1 MIDITPSAQTQIR
14 NYLESSADD
23 GDHLR
28 LAVRGGGTPNPQYD
42 FGILSGAG
50 DPRDTVVEFDGFQV
64 FVEDASVQFLKD
76 AKIDFIDGP
85 AGGFNITAP
94 NALPAQ
100 PPAATGPVADAI
112 RHVID
117 TQINPGIA
125 GHGGFIQLVGLEDE
139 TAYVRMGGGCQGC
152 GMAKV
157 TLSQGV
163 VKAILDQVP
172 DVKEVL
178 DITDHASGANPY
190 YQPSGK

>member
-1 MIDITPSAQTQIR
+1 MLQRVPQIAAG
-14 NYLESSADD
+14 L
-23 GDHLR
+23 
-28 LAVRGGGTPNPQYD
+28 GTD
-42 FGILSGAG
+42 L
-50 DPRDTVVEFDGFQV
+50 GFL
-64 FVEDASVQFLKD
+64 VQ
-76 AKIDFIDGP
+76 
-85 AGGFNITAP
+85 
-94 NALPAQ
+94 
-100 PPAATGPVADAI
+100 
-112 RHVID
+112 
-117 TQINPGIA
+117 GIA
-125 GHGGFIQLVGLEDE
+125 GHGGFIQLVGLEGE

>member
-1 MIDITPSAQTQIR
+1 VIEITPSAQEQIR

-42 FGILSGAG
+42 FGILTGSG
-50 DPRDTVVEFDGFQV
+50 DPRDTVVEFPGFKV
-64 FVEDASVQFLKD
+64 YVEDVSVGFLKE
-76 AKIDFIDGP
+76 ARIDFIDGP

-100 PPAATGPVADAI
+100 PPEASGPVADAI
-112 RHVID
+112 RRVIE

-125 GHGGFIQLVGLEDE
+125 GHGGFITLVGLEGE

-163 VKAILDQVP
+163 VTTILDHVP
-172 DVKEVL
+172 EVTEVL
-178 DITDHASGANPY
+178 DVTDHAGGANPY